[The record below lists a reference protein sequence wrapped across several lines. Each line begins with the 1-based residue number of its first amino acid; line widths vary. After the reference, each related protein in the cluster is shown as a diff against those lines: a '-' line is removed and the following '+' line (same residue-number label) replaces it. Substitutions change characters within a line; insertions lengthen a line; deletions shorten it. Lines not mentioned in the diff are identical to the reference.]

1 MGVGCARPPAHLDQ
15 EDSQPLPC
23 PKTWPHPR
31 LAGGS
36 PLLTAPITQQQG
48 PAGYRNLSEELASML
63 ILLLDIQPQFWP
75 NALHHS
81 PATSRPPLLLYPSS
95 PPAYPQI
102 LSPERLRQSQLKRL
116 TVEIVSL
123 SAGLSRRSAGREL
136 SFRSEKGTQL
146 GSLIARQY
154 SGRRFSLASKSRVT
168 SQILT
173 HL

>member
-1 MGVGCARPPAHLDQ
+1 MAP
-15 EDSQPLPC
+15 
-23 PKTWPHPR
+23 
-31 LAGGS
+31 S
-36 PLLTAPITQQQG
+36 PLSWGLCPPHSSHNPAAGASWLPKPFRGAGLHAHPPPRHTTMILAQCSALQPSHVPSPFVALSQQ
-48 PAGYRNLSEELASML
+48 
-63 ILLLDIQPQFWP
+63 
-75 NALHHS
+75 
-81 PATSRPPLLLYPSS
+81 PPCV
-95 PPAYPQI
+95 PQI